1 MTAQWEKA
9 LISPGDQIFDAIRI
23 IDEAAAQI
31 CLVVD
36 AQKKLLGTI
45 TDGDIR
51 RGILGRLEL
60 SAPVSEIMNKAPRV
74 TGPATAAEEVLA
86 VMTKLQI
93 HQIPVVND
101 SGVVIGLE
109 TVDELVRSSRNH
121 PNWVV
126 LMAGGVGERLRPLT
140 DNIPKP
146 LIPVGQKPVLE
157 TILENFISQ
166 GFTHF
171 FISVNYKSEMIKAHF
186 GNGDRW
192 GVEIRYLQEDKRL
205 GTAGALSLI
214 DETLTDPLLV
224 MNGDLL
230 TRVNFQ
236 AMLEYHLEQSSS
248 ATMAVRE
255 YDFQIPFGV
264 VNIDGS
270 SITSIDEK
278 PTHRFFV
285 NAGIYILEPKV
296 LENLTSGMHKDM
308 TDLFQILIDDQKQTS
323 VFPVREYWLD
333 IGQHEDLDR
342 ANLEFDE
349 NFH

>member
-1 MTAQWEKA
+1 MTANWEKA
-9 LISPGDQIFDAIRI
+9 LISPDAQIFDAIRI

-36 AQKKLLGTI
+36 NQNKLLGTI

-51 RGILGRLEL
+51 RGILRRLEL
-60 SAPVSEIMNKAPRV
+60 SEPVSKIMNKEPKV
-74 TGPATAAEEVLA
+74 TDCGTGAEEILA
-86 VMTKLQI
+86 IMTKLQI
-93 HQIPVVND
+93 HQIPVVD
-101 SGVVIGLE
+101 EVGVVVGLD
-109 TVDELVRSSRNH
+109 TVDELVRLNRNH
-121 PNWVV
+121 ANWVV
-126 LMAGGVGERLRPLT
+126 LMAGGDGERLRPLT
-140 DNIPKP
+140 EDLPKP
-146 LIPVGQKPVLE
+146 LIPVGRKPVLE

-166 GFTHF
+166 GFSHF
-171 FISVNYKSEMIKAHF
+171 YISVNYKSDMIKAHF

-192 GVEIRYLQEDKRL
+192 GVEIQYLQEDERL

-214 DETLTDPLLV
+214 RDIPTAPLLV

-236 AMLEYHLEQSSS
+236 SMLEYHLEQSSS

-285 NAGIYILEPKV
+285 NAGIYVLEPRV
-296 LENLTSGMHKDM
+296 LENLASGMYKDM
-308 TDLFQILIDDQKQTS
+308 TDLFQILIDDQQQTS

-333 IGQHEDLDR
+333 IGRHDDLDR

-349 NFH
+349 NFQ